1 MLKVEV
7 IGNLGADAE
16 VKDYQGN
23 KFVTFRV
30 AHSSKFKNAD
40 GQQTESTTWVDVTM
54 NDTESKV
61 IPFLKAGVKVFVR
74 GNASLRVYSSPK
86 DRMMKAGLQV
96 SAWEIELCGGQ
107 SEDVPRQLID
117 PSSGALFD
125 VSKYYW
131 CNKSVEGMKA
141 DEYVELVDQKGH
153 RFLMNY
159 GGFVQPF
166 AEESGDAPAEDSK
179 PATDNSKQDEKP
191 ATDNSKQGEKKTS
204 KANK

>member
-16 VKDYQGN
+16 VKDFQGN
-23 KFVTFRV
+23 KFVAFRV
-30 AHSSKFKNAD
+30 AHTSRFKNAD

-74 GNASLRVYSSPK
+74 GNAGLRVYSSPK

-107 SEDVPRQLID
+107 SDT
-117 PSSGALFD
+117 
-125 VSKYYW
+125 
-131 CNKSVEGMKA
+131 EGMKA
-141 DEYVELVDQKGH
+141 DEFFELVDQKGH
-153 RFLMNY
+153 RFMMNY
-159 GGFVQPF
+159 GGFVVPF
-166 AEESGDAPAEDSK
+166 ADESGDAPAEENK
-179 PATDNSKQDEKP
+179 PATADSKQDEKP
-191 ATDNSKQGEKKTS
+191 AENNPKQGEKKTS
-204 KANK
+204 KAKK

>member
-40 GQQTESTTWVDVTM
+40 GQATESTTWVDVTM

-96 SAWEIELCGGQ
+96 SAWEIELCGGV

-131 CNKSVEGMKA
+131 CNKSTEGMKA

-166 AEESGDAPAEDSK
+166 AEENGDAPAEDSK
-179 PATDNSKQDEKP
+179 PATDDSKQGEKP
-191 ATDNSKQGEKKTS
+191 ATDNSKQGEKKSS
-204 KANK
+204 KAKK

>member
-16 VKDYQGN
+16 VKDFQGN
-23 KFVTFRV
+23 KFVAFRV
-30 AHSSKFKNAD
+30 AHTSRFKNAD
-40 GQQTESTTWVDVTM
+40 GQQTEATTWVDVTM

-125 VSKYYW
+125 VSKHYW

-141 DEYVELVDQKGH
+141 DEYVELVDHKGH

-166 AEESGDAPAEDSK
+166 AEENGDAPAEDSM
-179 PATDNSKQDEKP
+179 PAAGD
-191 ATDNSKQGEKKTS
+191 SKQGEKKTS
-204 KANK
+204 KAKK